1 MGEKLAMAVFFYAPA
16 HHRMAVSIELNDGRL
31 FSPATAIVVVRLS
44 AMAANAV
51 NISHS
56 IEKASAM
63 SESSPLRFFR
73 KESAR
78 DGRAASLG
86 GVVRRPLMNQ
96 QRTL

>member
-1 MGEKLAMAVFFYAPA
+1 MTHGLLDHKKVKWVRNLRWPFFYAPA

-63 SESSPLRFFR
+63 SESSPLRFFSEKKVR
-73 KESAR
+73 VTDAR
-78 DGRAASLG
+78 
-86 GVVRRPLMNQ
+86 RR
-96 QRTL
+96 

>member
-1 MGEKLAMAVFFYAPA
+1 
-16 HHRMAVSIELNDGRL
+16 MAVSIELNDGRL
-31 FSPATAIVVVRLS
+31 FSSATAIVVVRLS

-63 SESSPLRFFR
+63 SESSPLRFFFR